1 MSFSYYHPNFRSV
14 LLPSAYSILYI
25 FIFLVRNFPLIY
37 LSISLLQLPG
47 LTIIS
52 TIYTIFLS
60 QISPISYFSLL
71 WTPWFGSSFL
81 ATRGSNGWDS
91 SIIKHIFLRHA
102 WNILI
107 AIPWFIKYPSEWD
120 TASKIGD
127 SLSLSRRL
135 GGIYFQLSIIP
146 LFQVLPFFLFSLP
159 IPFEFSL
166 LPLYNPVP
174 GFSTFHCFSL
184 SPMLSA
190 SP

>member
-71 WTPWFGSSFL
+71 WTRGLGLPSLLLEGRMGE
-81 ATRGSNGWDS
+81 TR
-91 SIIKHIFLRHA
+91 
-102 WNILI
+102 
-107 AIPWFIKYPSEWD
+107 
-120 TASKIGD
+120 
-127 SLSLSRRL
+127 LSLNIFSYVTHGTFL
-135 GGIYFQLSIIP
+135 
-146 LFQVLPFFLFSLP
+146 LPFLGSLNTP
-159 IPFEFSL
+159 ANEI
-166 LPLYNPVP
+166 LPQKSGIRCL
-174 GFSTFHCFSL
+174 
-184 SPMLSA
+184 
-190 SP
+190 